1 MQHRKIKF
9 LVGACLIVGA
19 IAYLITT
26 SISSTSQFFVTVDE
40 LSAGLDDYRGAGL
53 KVKGTVVENS
63 IVRDPENYLDLSFR
77 IEDKDSELPVI
88 YTGITPD
95 MFEDGREVVVEGT
108 IGHDGVFHANTLLTS
123 CPSKYEAEK
132 EAGKSHPGD
141 IPLDGKGTKPYGK
154 ETMPSLESPKI
165 LTKKTAI

>member
-9 LVGACLIVGA
+9 MVGAFLIVGA

-26 SISSTSQFFVTVDE
+26 SISSTSKFFVTVDE
-40 LSAGLDDYRGAGL
+40 LTAGLDTYRGAGL
-53 KVKGTVVENS
+53 KVKGTVVQGS
-63 IVRDPENYLDLSFR
+63 ITRNPDNFLDVAFQ
-77 IEDKDSELPVI
+77 IEEKQSVLPVT
-88 YTGITPD
+88 YTGVTPD
-95 MFEDGREVVVEGT
+95 MFEDGREVVIEGT
-108 IGHDGVFHANTLLTS
+108 IGRDGVFHANTLLTS

-141 IPLDGKGTKPYGK
+141 IPIDGKQKQPA
-154 ETMPSLESPKI
+154 LESPKI